1 MCYELEW
8 WNCLQLG
15 YDKRLKL
22 NSKWSTWLFKL
33 HNTSLTLLWKIN
45 DKNIFIVR
53 TLFQPVRTL
62 FEPQTT
68 SCFPRLIFSWFSRS
82 ISTSEAT
89 LYSTIL
95 DYLAQ
100 RTSSSQTQ
108 RKNNIYQLSSMY
120 QCVIYRTFIIYLLCT
135 IYLSFIINFV
145 QGRIKRSACNTWSA
159 SWLTEDI

>member
-22 NSKWSTWLFKL
+22 NSKWSTWLFKI
-33 HNTSLTLLWKIN
+33 HNTSLTLLWKIY
-45 DKNIFIVR
+45 DKNLFIVR

-100 RTSSSQTQ
+100 
-108 RKNNIYQLSSMY
+108 NNIYHLSSMY
-120 QCVIYRTFIIYLLCT
+120 HLSIIYYQFCSGKDKTKCVQYLECFMINWRYIGIVLLY
-135 IYLSFIINFV
+135 IVMYYLQWWLILANSF
-145 QGRIKRSACNTWSA
+145 
-159 SWLTEDI
+159 